1 MVRRGECILQVTHMN
16 FRGPEGTQQWLEWWS
31 PKYTSTSKSLEPT
44 NVILFGKRVFAVI
57 IKSLQIRSSWITRGG
72 PKSSDK
78 DPYKRQEKTQGE
90 GRVEDTQGRLTAPGS
105 WDR

>member
-1 MVRRGECILQVTHMN
+1 MVRRDECILHVTDMS
-16 FRGPEGTQQWLEWWS
+16 FRGTEGRQQWLEWWS

-44 NVILFGKRVFAVI
+44 NVILLGKRVFAVI

-78 DPYKRQEKTQGE
+78 DPSRDRRRGH
-90 GRVEDTQGRLTAPGS
+90 VEDRAAVTPREG
-105 WDR
+105 